1 MKKIIKKLKDV
12 AELMEPIIEDTTVPR
27 NIREKINKAK
37 DKIIT
42 EEGERAVNIANAIYM
57 IDEVSNDINMPFHVR
72 TELWSILSELEA
84 IKEEIKEG

>member
-1 MKKIIKKLKDV
+1 MKPEEKLKDV

-27 NIREKINKAK
+27 NIRNKINEAK
-37 DKIIT
+37 EKIIT
-42 EEGERAVNIANAIYM
+42 KEGEQAVNIANAVYTIE
-57 IDEVSNDINMPFHVR
+57 EVSNDINMPFHIR